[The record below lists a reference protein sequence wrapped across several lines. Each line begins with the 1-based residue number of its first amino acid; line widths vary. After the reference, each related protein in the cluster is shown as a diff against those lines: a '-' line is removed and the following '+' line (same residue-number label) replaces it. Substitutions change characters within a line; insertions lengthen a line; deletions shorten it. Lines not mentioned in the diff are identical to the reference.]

1 MKRKILF
8 LITAICCIATLTAC
22 GKEEVPNTDND
33 AVVEST
39 ETIETTEDV
48 QEPTVEETPEQ
59 EESVDVEEEIVG
71 DVDIVAGELTMDDM
85 QEMVVGL
92 DIPVNVVDE
101 GSDESFKDFTLL
113 FPSSA
118 YITDYTESGLRA
130 NLESIDFVIG
140 STSTQVDTPSN
151 NIREDRGETQETIG
165 KYVLERNPGRNNE
178 LGYQI
183 TYFVY
188 DTSNDTVLSFVL
200 TINKKSDYQEYCDA
214 LVEEFAPAFEETLR
228 NNLQ

>member
-8 LITAICCIATLTAC
+8 LITTICCIATLTAC

-39 ETIETTEDV
+39 EIIETTEDV
-48 QEPTVEETPEQ
+48 QEPTVEETTEQ

-85 QEMVVGL
+85 QELVVGL

-101 GSDESFKDFTLL
+101 GSEESFKNFTLL

-118 YITDYTESGLRA
+118 YITDYTNSGLRA
-130 NLESIDFVIG
+130 NLESIDFNIK
-140 STSTQVDTPSN
+140 TTAQTDTPSN
-151 NIREDRGETQETIG
+151 NIREDIGETQETIG
-165 KYVLERNPGRNNE
+165 KYVLETSPGANDKY
-178 LGYQI
+178 GYQI
-183 TYFVY
+183 TYFIC
-188 DTSNDTVLSFVL
+188 DTSNDTVLRITL